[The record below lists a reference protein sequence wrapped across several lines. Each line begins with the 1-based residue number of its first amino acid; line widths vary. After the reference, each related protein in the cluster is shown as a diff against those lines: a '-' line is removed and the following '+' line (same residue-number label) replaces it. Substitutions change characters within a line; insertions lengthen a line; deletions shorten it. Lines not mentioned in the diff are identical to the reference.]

1 MSGPLSVV
9 LEQVEAGISSIAEMS
24 RRTGVAPDVLR
35 ASLDHLVRTGRIAT
49 QSLAIGCPPA
59 GCGGSLVKGCGSGES
74 SRTNLTL
81 LSRRRAS

>member
-35 ASLDHLVRTGRIAT
+35 ASLDHLVRTDRK
-49 QSLAIGCPPA
+49 S
-59 GCGGSLVKGCGSGES
+59 VV
-74 SRTNLTL
+74 
-81 LSRRRAS
+81 